1 MIIGELYDRN
11 RALEVV
17 KELRQQGIE
26 AELLTGLLEG
36 ETIFQIKV
44 LKEVDAPSA
53 AEYFRVRMGLPGP
66 PPEPDPE
73 WVKLKSVP
81 LGPITKIILVLS
93 GLIYITRFKP
103 ELFMKVV
110 ELFFFN
116 VPREEF
122 FSSISQGQ
130 VWRLI
135 TPIFLHF
142 SFMHILFNGLWI
154 KDLGSL
160 FEKEKGSLQ
169 FLLFLL
175 VSGIISNTL
184 QYVAMGR
191 PEFGGLSGVVYA
203 LLGFLWVDGKIN
215 PDAEFRLPKRDVVLM
230 VGWYLLCLSG
240 LIGNIANIAHGV
252 GLGVGMIW
260 GLFPWRG
267 NLLKERFVFI
277 FLSLIFALG
286 TFLIEIARLRYLS

>member
-26 AELLTGLLEG
+26 AELLTDLLEG